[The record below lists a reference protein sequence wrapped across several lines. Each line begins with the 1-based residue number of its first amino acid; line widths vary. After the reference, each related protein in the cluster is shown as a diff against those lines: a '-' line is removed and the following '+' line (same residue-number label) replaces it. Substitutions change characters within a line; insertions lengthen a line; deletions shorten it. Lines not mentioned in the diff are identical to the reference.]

1 MAISLMSPAAT
12 ASASPAANGG
22 HGGHGGQAP
31 GGITSDRVD
40 ALIAQMT
47 LDEKLLLVSG
57 GPENSA
63 GGYDEYSAGYLRGVP
78 RLGIPGLR
86 LADGPPGV
94 ATKRL
99 STA

>member
-1 MAISLMSPAAT
+1 
-12 ASASPAANGG
+12 
-22 HGGHGGQAP
+22 
-31 GGITSDRVD
+31 VD